1 MGGAVCVGALV
12 DVVFVN
18 VFEAE
23 PGVVYCC
30 LTMAEVGGLDL
41 RPDCCLTVESKGMEN
56 ATGGRRLLLLVRCKG
71 AGLTVV
77 TPVGRGGWTGDR
89 LVSNTPA
96 DR

>member
-1 MGGAVCVGALV
+1 VGGAVCGGALV

-18 VFEAE
+18 VFEAG
-23 PGVVYCC
+23 PVVVCCC
-30 LTMAEVGGLDL
+30 LTMAAVGGLDL
-41 RPDCCLTVESKGMEN
+41 RPDCCLTVESTGIKN

-77 TPVGRGGWTGDR
+77 TPVGRRGSTGDR